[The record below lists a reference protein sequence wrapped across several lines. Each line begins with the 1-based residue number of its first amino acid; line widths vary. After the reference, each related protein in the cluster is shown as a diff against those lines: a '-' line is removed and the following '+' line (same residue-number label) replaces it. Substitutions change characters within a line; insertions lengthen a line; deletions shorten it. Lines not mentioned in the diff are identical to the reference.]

1 MALSISPYR
10 LQKARALYNVFN
22 ALNTIGWTFLAG
34 NIITLFALRLEASS
48 TLIGVLT
55 AINYLAQVCLFL
67 GRMLV
72 RRVPIIRIYAVTWLF
87 RSVAMTPL
95 LFAPH
100 FSAAGRNDVA
110 IALMLV
116 GVTLFHLS
124 RGIGMVGNNPVLS
137 FLAQGADRG
146 RYMTLIQVINNGV
159 GMIATFALALFL
171 GSDSPLFVYSVI
183 MGAGI
188 VIGIVSVVFL
198 ARLPEPDSSEK
209 AVNPDFFAVVKDSL
223 AEVSIRFFILIMFL
237 VVMVSGI
244 VRTFIL
250 VYAREVYLQGDGMV
264 TLYTVFGCFGS
275 LVIGLLV
282 KFLIDRVGAKPIYI
296 LCVVAGVISILPALF
311 FPAPVPGDAGGAAV
325 SVILFLSG
333 FFFVANFAFLGSE
346 GVGQTYFLGLVPQ
359 KSMLDMGIVYFF
371 VYAVAGAGGT
381 FAAGLLLDILY
392 ALGFSY
398 FASFRVLFALMV
410 AVLLLV
416 LVLQRRLLSLGAIP
430 FTSAISL
437 LFSPRDLRAIML
449 VDKLEKSRD
458 AGEEGE
464 VLEELSVTAS
474 SFAVKAILDRLC
486 SPSFAVRI
494 EALNALIA
502 APGLD
507 DRSVGVLLDDVE
519 RNVHT
524 TAYLSARI
532 LGKHQVAAS
541 RYKLRDALHSDDYML
556 TGEAMIALA
565 RLGDKP
571 SYPQIERIIRET
583 HNPRLKIMGFG
594 ALSIVG
600 EKTAI
605 PILID
610 NMLEQETAANVKD
623 EAALSLA
630 SILKIDDQY
639 YKLLMKCHE
648 DPSSYA
654 ALAKDTAESAY
665 EHYRSMGILHGGAH
679 MEESRDPRDV
689 QAGLLQGAVGAFI
702 DKNDGGPL
710 AQWISSLPS
719 QIADEPLKLILSG
732 AATDKTLAQQNGFR
746 LLIVLWA
753 SRTLRAWAAI

>member
-1 MALSISPYR
+1 MPFTISPYR
-10 LQKARALYNVFN
+10 LQKARTLYNIFN
-22 ALNTIGWTFLAG
+22 ALNTICWTFLAG

-48 TLIGVLT
+48 TLIGLFT

-67 GRMLV
+67 GRILA
-72 RRVPIIRIYAVTWLF
+72 RRVPIIRIYTVTWLF

-100 FSAAGRNDVA
+100 FSAMGRNDVA
-110 IALMLV
+110 ITLMLV

-146 RYMTLIQVINNGV
+146 SYMTLIQIINNGV
-159 GMIATFALALFL
+159 GLIATFALALFL
-171 GSDSPLFVYSVI
+171 GSDSPLFVYSII

-188 VIGIVSVVFL
+188 LIGLASVMFL
-198 ARLPEPDSSEK
+198 SRLPEPDASEK
-209 AVNPDFFAVVKDSL
+209 AVDSDFFAVVKESL
-223 AEVSIRFFILIMFL
+223 SEVSIRFFILIMFL
-237 VVMVSGI
+237 IVMVSGI

-250 VYAREVYLQGDGMV
+250 VYAREVYAQGDGMV
-264 TLYTVFGCFGS
+264 TLYTVFGCLGS

-282 KFLIDRVGAKPIYI
+282 KFLIDRVGAKPIYA
-296 LCVVAGVISILPALF
+296 LCVVSGVISILPALF
-311 FPAPVPGDAGGAAV
+311 FPAPDMGDMSGTMIPV
-325 SVILFLSG
+325 SVILYLSG
-333 FFFVANFAFLGSE
+333 LFFIANFAFLGAE
-346 GVGQTYFLGLVPQ
+346 GVGQTYFLGLVPR

-381 FAAGLLLDILY
+381 FAAGLLLDILH
-392 ALGFSY
+392 ALGLSY
-398 FASFRVLFALMV
+398 FASFRVLFTLMI
-410 AVLLLV
+410 AVLVLV
-416 LVLQRRLLSLGAIP
+416 LVLQRRLLSLGSIP

-464 VLEELSVTAS
+464 VLEELSGTAS
-474 SFAVKAILDRLC
+474 SFAVKAILDRLR

-507 DRSVGVLLDDVE
+507 DQSIKILLDDLQ
-519 RNVHT
+519 RNTHT
-524 TAYLSARI
+524 TAYLSARV
-532 LGKHQVAAS
+532 LGRHHVTAS
-541 RYKLRDALHSDDYML
+541 RDKLREALLSDDYML

-565 RLGDKP
+565 RLGDHA
-571 SYPQIERIIRET
+571 SYPQIERIIHET
-583 HNPRLKIMGFG
+583 YNPRLKIMGFG
-594 ALSIVG
+594 ALSITG
-600 EKTAI
+600 EESAV

-610 NMLEQETAANVKD
+610 NMLERETASHVKD

-639 YKLLMKCHE
+639 YKLLVSCQE
-648 DPSSYA
+648 DPSSCA

-665 EHYRSMGILHGGAH
+665 EHYRSLHGGT
-679 MEESRDPRDV
+679 RKKGRNPRDI
-689 QAGLLQGAVGAFI
+689 QAGLLQGAVSAFV
-702 DKNDGGPL
+702 DKNDGSPL
-710 AQWISSLPS
+710 ARWIMSLPS
-719 QIADEPLKLILSG
+719 EIADDSLKLMLTG
-732 AATDKTLAQQNGFR
+732 AVMDKTLALQNSFR
-746 LLIVLWA
+746 LLVVLWA
-753 SRTLRAWAAI
+753 SRLLRIWAAM